1 MGSCHS
7 PLSPSPAAAKSSDF
21 ATCPTSR
28 TLGSRHSRP
37 LYHLRE
43 ARLTKSTSLP
53 LFRGPTGKI
62 DVVTTRSEELCQIRR
77 FYHADQRVFR
87 PKRGTLS
94 HGRYSVGHL
103 GAPRGPC
110 AVVIPSDLPYG
121 GRKSGNAVGF
131 VSKPALAVVITA
143 ELALTGFWKR
153 APRAWRWQQHANWRC
168 DPEPAL
174 SASFQAPFRMG
185 PYPDFVRVRK
195 AGQGP
200 QRIKGSSR
208 R

>member
-1 MGSCHS
+1 MPLRHPQEPFS
-7 PLSPSPAAAKSSDF
+7 PRFGGAFSFRKRCSARFPLPIWEPALPRPPWPPPAAANSGVVATRLSSSSPAAVK
-21 ATCPTSR
+21 TSGF
-28 TLGSRHSRP
+28 TTRP
-37 LYHLRE
+37 LCRE
-43 ARLTKSTSLP
+43 S
-53 LFRGPTGKI
+53 
-62 DVVTTRSEELCQIRR
+62 
-77 FYHADQRVFR
+77 
-87 PKRGTLS
+87 
-94 HGRYSVGHL
+94 
-103 GAPRGPC
+103 GAPGGAPGPR
-110 AVVIPSDLPYG
+110 AVVIPSDFPYG

-143 ELALTGFWKR
+143 ELALMGFWKR

-200 QRIKGSSR
+200 RRIKGSSR